1 MVSRQPTRLPRRQ
14 TARTHSRAE
23 NSIAAIADDN
33 LTLFGHTGLAI
44 FIESLPKLFER
55 YLNVL
60 NDPERLAMFY
70 AEDFLAA
77 PFS

>member
-1 MVSRQPTRLPRRQ
+1 MVSRQPTRSPRRQ
-14 TARTHSRAE
+14 TARTHPRAE

-44 FIESLPKLFER
+44 TIESLPKLFGR

-70 AEDFLAA
+70 AEEFIAA
-77 PFS
+77 SFG